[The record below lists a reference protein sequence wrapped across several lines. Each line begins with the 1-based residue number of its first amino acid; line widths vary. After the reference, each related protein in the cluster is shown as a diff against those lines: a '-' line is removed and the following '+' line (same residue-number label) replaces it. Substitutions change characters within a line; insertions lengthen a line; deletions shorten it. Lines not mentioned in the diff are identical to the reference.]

1 MQSPVKNNHGEGLV
15 IDQVFNVPAAQAAN
29 FLESTSQPKGI
40 IEIDQSLHKNK
51 RARLTD
57 DEVLDPTYCPDRPDI
72 PPVQAKR
79 GRGRPR
85 KEKPAGLEEVQAQLT
100 ELLQK
105 QASERNRFQDELDAQ
120 REQLNELR
128 KAMPRPQVIVIDE
141 DEPDVQTVKE
151 RSPHRPHI
159 LETSQESQPAF
170 GHLRDSAEQHA
181 PASLSAKTE
190 PDDANIYN
198 ASPSPVRNMLADEE
212 PVRSATRVQMS
223 VEQSSPEVTR
233 PQLQLTTECKCQL
246 WSKDFLQWRIW
257 FYLSEI

>member
-1 MQSPVKNNHGEGLV
+1 M
-15 IDQVFNVPAAQAAN
+15 
-29 FLESTSQPKGI
+29 
-40 IEIDQSLHKNK
+40 
-51 RARLTD
+51 TD

-151 RSPHRPHI
+151 RSVYSKSREVYHHTASMSDLRI
-159 LETSQESQPAF
+159 DLTSWRLARNLNL
-170 GHLRDSAEQHA
+170 HLA
-181 PASLSAKTE
+181 
-190 PDDANIYN
+190 I
-198 ASPSPVRNMLADEE
+198 
-212 PVRSATRVQMS
+212 
-223 VEQSSPEVTR
+223 
-233 PQLQLTTECKCQL
+233 
-246 WSKDFLQWRIW
+246 
-257 FYLSEI
+257 